1 MVCYFVTLGNINIT
15 LNSFKSRED
24 LDCPGD
30 RFMYSCSVLFNDEAV
45 NQIMWRITL
54 PGDELNITLNRTVL
68 TDFGIQ
74 ITAKLTEY
82 EILPPSEASHI
93 ESVLTIVLLS
103 NATAT
108 GTVGIECGTDNN
120 LYNDSATLPID
131 LSG

>member
-1 MVCYFVTLGNINIT
+1 
-15 LNSFKSRED
+15 
-24 LDCPGD
+24 
-30 RFMYSCSVLFNDEAV
+30 MYSCSVLFNDEAV

-74 ITAKLTEY
+74 ITAELTEY

-120 LYNDSATLPID
+120 LYNDSATLSID